1 MGKQNLLAASLVA
14 CVCII
19 FHSTALA
26 QESGRFVDTTPAAEN
41 SATQTAEPATNPT
54 ANQANNPATNPIA
67 IPAETAEPA
76 ATPAEKAIRHFSS
89 TPDTTVARH
98 ADFFVDF
105 RWDNSVLDQRYMKT
119 GANLRALADSIA
131 SIDIN
136 RIDSLNI
143 FSYSSPEG
151 RFTYNQKLSQRRAAA
166 MKGYI
171 SEQYPELLGK
181 TRIVP
186 DGESWHLF
194 RERVLSDSTLTDD
207 QRQHLLSIID
217 SPTSPDQ
224 KKLLLKSYDRPLW
237 NRIVKDW
244 FVDMRRSFIRLS
256 WTEDIYEP
264 LPSFETVSSVGS
276 KVPQSTASFTD
287 STSIYPTRY
296 DVYEWKTILALKTNL
311 LYDAVTALNF
321 ELEVPIGERWSLAV
335 EDVFPWW
342 AWGPN
347 DRKYCFQMWEIG
359 FEPRWWFARTPE
371 RDRLSG
377 HFLGVYGMS
386 SRYDFQWDTD
396 LCWQGEYWSA
406 GLSYGFALPIGKVCN
421 LELSASVGFLRS
433 DWRHYQPDSAYEH
446 LYRDPSRTGVFSY
459 FGPTKLKVS
468 LVVPI
473 QIKYRKYAR

>member
-1 MGKQNLLAASLVA
+1 MAVICTIFLSPADAQEKGRFAASA
-14 CVCII
+14 
-19 FHSTALA
+19 
-26 QESGRFVDTTPAAEN
+26 
-41 SATQTAEPATNPT
+41 
-54 ANQANNPATNPIA
+54 
-67 IPAETAEPA
+67 
-76 ATPAEKAIRHFSS
+76 
-89 TPDTTVARH
+89 ARH
-98 ADFFVDF
+98 ADFYVDF
-105 RWDNSVLDQRYMKT
+105 RWDKAVLDLKYMKT
-119 GANLRALADSIA
+119 GDNLRALADSIA

-151 RFTYNQKLSQRRAAA
+151 KFLYNKRLSERRAAA
-166 MKGYI
+166 MRSYV
-171 SEQYPELLGK
+171 SREYPELLGR
-181 TRIVP
+181 TGITP

-194 RERVLSDSTLTDD
+194 RQRALTDTTITD
-207 QRQHLLSIID
+207 TQRERLISIID

-224 KKLLLKSYDRPLW
+224 KKLLLKSYDRALW
-237 NRIVKDW
+237 NRIIRQW
-244 FVDMRRSFIRLS
+244 FVEMRRSFIRLS
-256 WTEDIYEP
+256 WTEDVPEP
-264 LPSFETVSSVGS
+264 MEMLPAGAALQRGADFSA
-276 KVPQSTASFTD
+276 ASA
-287 STSIYPTRY
+287 IYPTRY

-321 ELEVPIGERWSLAV
+321 ELEVPLGERWSIAV

-347 DRKYCFQMWEIG
+347 DKKYCFQMWEIG

-406 GLSYGFALPIGKVCN
+406 GLSYGFAFPIGKVCN

-433 DWRHYQPDSAYEH
+433 DWRHYQPDAAYEH

-459 FGPTKLKVS
+459 FGPTKLKAS